1 MVYPFE
7 LLNSI
12 RNGKTANINSCRKA
26 KVPFEKEIAKTII
39 FKFSAKKI
47 KKN

>member
-1 MVYPFE
+1 MEYPFL

-26 KVPFEKEIAKTII
+26 KVPFEKKLQNQLYSNFAL
-39 FKFSAKKI
+39 SKI
-47 KKN
+47 KN